1 MPGYKVSKDGKTVT
15 VGSKTY
21 SIRAFKNQF
30 DYRGDLAKP
39 GGGGSAVQSPVARK
53 IVTPKVSDSPEQA
66 KSRAEKKRAKAGV
79 KTLNKAGLGKKLTTP
94 KPKPGKSAI
103 SKLSK
108 VSKVLRVG
116 GGVPGIA
123 LSTIIAYKAGEL
135 DARAKKRMP
144 AKNKSSNA

>member
-53 IVTPKVSDSPEQA
+53 IVTPKVSDSPEF
-66 KSRAEKKRAKAGV
+66 EKKSIHVAIQEPFRIIPF
-79 KTLNKAGLGKKLTTP
+79 TLRHSLLPLEQPHCILLDRGLILT
-94 KPKPGKSAI
+94 ALQF
-103 SKLSK
+103 SKFQRK
-108 VSKVLRVG
+108 
-116 GGVPGIA
+116 
-123 LSTIIAYKAGEL
+123 
-135 DARAKKRMP
+135 D
-144 AKNKSSNA
+144 SS